1 MPGGRSGTLFYNK
14 ETNRVV
20 IVGEEPLPAT
30 ARDSS
35 AQDFLDGMKVIKARQ
50 QAASA
55 DYQVMRELTERV
67 HGLDVHRIDATDD
80 IQGKQVLQTTLLA
93 VGAQTFIVIQLM
105 SSVQDKTGHATAV
118 SNILGK

>member
-35 AQDFLDGMKVIKARQ
+35 ARDFLDNMKVIKARQ

-55 DYQVMRELTERV
+55 DYQVMREQTERV

-80 IQGKQVLQTTLLA
+80 IKGKQVLQTTLLA
-93 VGAQTFIVIQLM
+93 FGAQTFIVSQVM
-105 SSVQDKTGHATAV
+105 SSV
-118 SNILGK
+118 